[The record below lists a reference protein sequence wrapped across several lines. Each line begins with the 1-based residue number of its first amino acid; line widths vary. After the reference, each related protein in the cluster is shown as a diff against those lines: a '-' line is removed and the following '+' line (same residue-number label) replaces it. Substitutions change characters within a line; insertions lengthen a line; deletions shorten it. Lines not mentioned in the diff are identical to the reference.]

1 MKIIGS
7 IVILVTLLT
16 VMIAIFS
23 YQIFTR
29 TTMKEITTYVRQV
42 ADFASTVV
50 LKWDFQDYL
59 NMGYDRILELDGRDG
74 YDMKAVIKVD
84 GIIKKTEKEAF
95 FKMCCAFV
103 IHWMVQ

>member
-1 MKIIGS
+1 
-7 IVILVTLLT
+7 
-16 VMIAIFS
+16 MIAIFS

-59 NMGYDRILELDGRDG
+59 NMGCECNTLISEHCS
-74 YDMKAVIKVD
+74 KP
-84 GIIKKTEKEAF
+84 TEHNLHEIPSF
-95 FKMCCAFV
+95 LSSFLGDSNT
-103 IHWMVQ
+103 HG